1 MFNKILK
8 INLVIIFFISI
19 SFAEII
25 TGVKIE
31 GNKRIS
37 KQSIMV
43 FGNVNIGDSYSPDDL
58 NAILK
63 NIYDT
68 KFFKKINLDIK
79 DSILSI
85 IVDENPI
92 IEVVEINGI
101 KNNVVRII
109 DLMNQK

>member
-1 MFNKILK
+1 
-8 INLVIIFFISI
+8 
-19 SFAEII
+19 
-25 TGVKIE
+25 
-31 GNKRIS
+31 
-37 KQSIMV
+37 MV

-92 IEVVEINGI
+92 IEAVEINGI
-101 KNNVVRII
+101 KDQINRFLENII
-109 DLMNQK
+109 SK

>member
-1 MFNKILK
+1 MFNKIIK
-8 INLVIIFFISI
+8 INLIIILFASI

-43 FGNVNIGDSYSPDDL
+43 FGNVKIGENYSPDDL
-58 NAILK
+58 NTILK
-63 NIYDT
+63 DIFNT
-68 KFFKKINLDIK
+68 KFFKAINLDIK

-92 IEVVEINGI
+92 IEAVNSNA
-101 KNNVVRII
+101 KFS
-109 DLMNQK
+109 